1 VVAIKS
7 LVASALLSVC
17 FAAAA
22 AADNPTLKIDSADQA
37 WAQHALLRS
46 TDFGLGWRGGMT
58 KPVKLEKPEC
68 PGFDPKE
75 SDLVITGHAN
85 ASFDHAD
92 AGVHVGLDTQVLES
106 AIAVQ
111 KDFERT
117 MQPGLPAC
125 LAWQLKQGSGIVA
138 VSVDPLDFPKL
149 GASSAAYRATITVR
163 SNGKTAKVI
172 SDYVFVGNGRL
183 EYSLNVQAPARYR
196 PQLVPFEANIAR
208 MLLKR
213 GGKFE

>member
-7 LVASALLSVC
+7 LVASALLAAF
-17 FAAAA
+17 FASTA
-22 AADNPTLKIDSADQA
+22 AADNPTVRIDAADQA
-37 WAQHALLRS
+37 WAQRSLLRS
-46 TDFGLGWRGGMT
+46 ADFAPGWRGGMT
-58 KPVKLEKPEC
+58 KPSKLEKPGC

-85 ASFDHAD
+85 ASFAHAR
-92 AGVHVGLDTQVLES
+92 AGVHVGVDTQVLES

-117 MQPGLPAC
+117 MQPGLPGC
-125 LAWQLKQGSGIVA
+125 IAWQLKQGAGIVA
-138 VSVDPLDFPKL
+138 VTVVELDFPKL

-163 SNGKTAKVI
+163 TKTGTAKVI

-196 PQLVPFEANIAR
+196 TQLVQFEANIAR

-213 GGKFE
+213 GARPE